1 MSQQQTVLRVETN
14 ILNTTL
20 NEPNVYEFTFLDL
33 YGDIPIKINKSFAE
47 LQDIAKKNSDYSI
60 GLTLPGSKKNNR
72 FFEQFYNVDT
82 QTLYF
87 NPTERVNC
95 SVLLNDEVY
104 FRGYLRL
111 NKINVINSKV
121 EYDVTLYS
129 TVGNLFGQIGNNLL
143 KDLDFDDTEYTF
155 NHTFSLTGVT
165 NFFGQ
170 SNFFTDG
177 EKPYPYFYPVV
188 HNGYNY
194 TNVTGTTGGTSD
206 LYLPNF
212 SGNTTGATLLDQ
224 TRLYT
229 STSPIG
235 AWSTLSG
242 ATAAGTEEYRI
253 NSPIYGLR
261 DNQLKPALSIWSLMK
276 LIFKTYGYKIKS
288 DFMNTPW
295 MKSLYLYG
303 YYSYEGTKFGW
314 KVNSIQQLPLEGV
327 QIGYDAGNNTI
338 VVVKANRGIPVY
350 ALEDI
355 NYSLTLIGPFPT
367 FTPQFEN
374 GVIRAGTS
382 GATVSITGTYDVL
395 ASPQVL
401 LSTASLR
408 YSPKAVGESLTYVDG
423 DAVDFSLVID
433 QNIKQ
438 IDILSSIAK
447 KFNLIFIPDP
457 DVPNQIIVEP
467 YDFYVGTGNIYDWT
481 PYLSW
486 DKGFTV
492 EPALN
497 YVESTLLLT
506 DLEDGDEGNRIFKNE
521 TNRIYGQNNVY
532 NPTDFKS
539 QDKKID
545 TIFSS
550 ELIRKWDENIGLP
563 LGINYSASNQPDKN
577 GEVRWSYKGVKTRPK
592 LFYWLGPANPFIDN
606 VGEVYPNG
614 AGFYDTYTVKVSE
627 SLYTGS
633 SIAGSSINV
642 MPEIPVI
649 SHTMPIGISDADKIN
664 NDSLSILFNSE
675 LPVDIGVQTYN
686 VYTRNDVYNVFY
698 RTRINNIYDPNTRF
712 LSGYFDIKYS
722 DIQNYQWND
731 IIKINEQYFTINKI
745 SEFNLTNREL
755 TKVELIQVTLN
766 PQEYP
771 TRYFKYQYCDAPS
784 YCFKLKTDFTNPNL
798 QDTNFI
804 WSVFYDQQVGS
815 LTGSTTGFTSTF
827 QIFNT
832 GSAQVQYVPYTMNEI
847 SQTDYVS
854 GSCIESSEDTMLE
867 YIYNNPNGLNYSLV
881 GFWENS
887 GNTFTGANVFES
899 CSQFNT
905 IKNTYGIITGSS
917 TTYGPIVNPT
927 GITVCYTLTTGLIP
941 VTGGA
946 SSSSTGTITVSG
958 GTVNIWSKYNSAGTN
973 SGTADYFMYIN
984 SIYASGTHTITN
996 YGQTFYSNYLG
1007 TSNGYITLSPGTYSY
1022 SLVKQDNLTSGNEVR
1037 FTWSTGI
1044 DPNLSININ
1053 AC

>member
-1 MSQQQTVLRVETN
+1 
-14 ILNTTL
+14 
-20 NEPNVYEFTFLDL
+20 
-33 YGDIPIKINKSFAE
+33 
-47 LQDIAKKNSDYSI
+47 
-60 GLTLPGSKKNNR
+60 
-72 FFEQFYNVDT
+72 
-82 QTLYF
+82 
-87 NPTERVNC
+87 
-95 SVLLNDEVY
+95 
-104 FRGYLRL
+104 
-111 NKINVINSKV
+111 
-121 EYDVTLYS
+121 
-129 TVGNLFGQIGNNLL
+129 
-143 KDLDFDDTEYTF
+143 
-155 NHTFSLTGVT
+155 
-165 NFFGQ
+165 
-170 SNFFTDG
+170 
-177 EKPYPYFYPVV
+177 
-188 HNGYNY
+188 
-194 TNVTGTTGGTSD
+194 
-206 LYLPNF
+206 
-212 SGNTTGATLLDQ
+212 LLDQ

-804 WSVFYDQQVGS
+804 WSTYYDQQVGS
-815 LTGSTTGFTSTF
+815 LTGTTTGFTSTF
-827 QIFNT
+827 RIFNPI
-832 GSAQVQYVPYTMNEI
+832 SIQVQYIPYTMQEI
-847 SQTDYVS
+847 TETEYNNGGCYDS
-854 GSCIESSEDTMLE
+854 SCDTMLD
-867 YIYNNPNGLNYSLV
+867 YIYTNANGLNYSLAS
-881 GFWENS
+881 FWENAA
-887 GNTFTGANVFES
+887 GTFKGTNLWSNCAG
-899 CSQFNT
+899 FNAT
-905 IKNTYGIITGSS
+905 NSTYVITTGSS
-917 TTYGPIVNPT
+917 TTFGVNTCLATPT
-927 GITVCYTLTTGLIP
+927 PTPTSTATPTPTPTLTITPTPSIP
-941 VTGGA
+941 CVCVELNVTGATPGPEPIFASIDYNNCFSVRTVEAFATNGIRYRCMDYTGNVIQEFGYNGMTISIAAGFSCTAGTCPTDIVVTQTPTPTATPVGPTPTATTVPPPTPTATVVPPTPTTTVVPPTPTPTVVTVTSFGGCGYGSTASGA
-946 SSSSTGTITVSG
+946 CNDAGINNRTLYSNCDGLSFGTGCYVYVDTFPNPLTGYDFVYINLSVWNINSSTGQITG
-958 GTVNIWSKYNSAGTN
+958 L
-973 SGTADYFMYIN
+973 
-984 SIYASGTHTITN
+984 ASE
-996 YGQTFYSNYLG
+996 Q
-1007 TSNGYITLSPGTYSY
+1007 
-1022 SLVKQDNLTSGNEVR
+1022 
-1037 FTWSTGI
+1037 
-1044 DPNLSININ
+1044 
-1053 AC
+1053 C